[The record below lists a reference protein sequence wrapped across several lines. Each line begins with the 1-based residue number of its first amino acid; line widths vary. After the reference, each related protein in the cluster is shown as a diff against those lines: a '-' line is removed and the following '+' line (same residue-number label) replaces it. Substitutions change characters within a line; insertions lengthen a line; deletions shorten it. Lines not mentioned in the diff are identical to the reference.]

1 MWDQL
6 VSSSVVLLLTLSIE
20 RTACSLLLAVLAI
33 SSSLLPAVNRSDM
46 ALDAPCA
53 GSALLLF
60 AVRSQRGQSLAFSAR
75 RLLVSALLKRIDVE
89 RPRFL
94 SCFLIMNIY
103 RSGLA
108 ALSAFNKIQ
117 SGLEPGRSPKL
128 HTLIVSVDARRTLCG
143 IAH

>member
-1 MWDQL
+1 ML
-6 VSSSVVLLLTLSIE
+6 PSAAP
-20 RTACSLLLAVLAI
+20 RPLLLAVLAI

-46 ALDAPCA
+46 TLDAPCA

-75 RLLVSALLKRIDVE
+75 RLLVSTLLKRIDVE

-94 SCFLIMNIY
+94 SCFLVMNIF

-108 ALSAFNKIQ
+108 ALGAFYKIQ
-117 SGLEPGRSPKL
+117 SGLEPVYCLRKHFTFSAGRAF
-128 HTLIVSVDARRTLCG
+128 TRV
-143 IAH
+143 